1 MESDAGGLFYALK
14 LNQILFR
21 ISHDHL
27 DDDSVRCWLDDLG
40 VGLDVRHQ
48 LARLLFLRV
57 DYDASALFLLIILNA
72 S

>member
-1 MESDAGGLFYALK
+1 MKGDAGGLVYALK

-27 DDDSVRCWLDDLG
+27 DDDSIRRRFDYLG

-48 LARLLFLRV
+48 LTRLLLLRV
-57 DYDASALFLLIILNA
+57 DHDASALFLLIILYA
-72 S
+72 P